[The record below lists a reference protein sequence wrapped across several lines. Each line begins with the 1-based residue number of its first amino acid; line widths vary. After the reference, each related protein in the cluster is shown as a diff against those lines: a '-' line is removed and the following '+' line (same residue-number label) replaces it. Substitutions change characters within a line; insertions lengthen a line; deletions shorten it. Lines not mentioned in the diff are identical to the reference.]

1 MRDFFL
7 ILASV
12 RFGGQFDGRLLK
24 PRFKPATH
32 SVSLIQGL
40 IFGGGALVETL
51 QTALQHSPYPS
62 SLPLQ
67 EGAIK
72 ERGRW
77 MEAASP
83 SPSLLP
89 LGFRNG
95 ILFVLSAPPV
105 FRSNHLGN
113 NNHSSHLLSL
123 SVRIQPKS
131 FFLQVRSRRG
141 LPQAGGLFRRIG
153 LQHFRLLAA
162 SESKDY

>member
-51 QTALQHSPYPS
+51 QTALQHSPY
-62 SLPLQ
+62 
-67 EGAIK
+67 
-72 ERGRW
+72 
-77 MEAASP
+77 
-83 SPSLLP
+83 PSLLP